1 MIVVSL
7 LKNIIAAAILLQQSP
22 APVPSPV
29 PSSSELAGTFAWQSG
44 GFQSPVACAIT
55 PNGLVAVADASGQL
69 VGLSADDGSEIWR
82 ISTAGSQMSGV
93 EKLVQ
98 PSGVAA
104 LADGSILLSDLRRGS
119 IDHYSPLG
127 VWQEKFATDAPL
139 RSPGQIAVGM
149 AGNPPSPCVAI
160 VDEATGEIVICSLAG
175 KEIRRISRAIL
186 QIKNSAPGFP
196 YGVAFCGDGKL
207 AVSASE
213 QNQIFVLDLSDHS
226 SPVKV
231 LASWGGRGPFP
242 GLFHNPMG
250 VASDGR
256 WIFTADQFNHRVS
269 RQDLQ
274 GRGQI
279 AYGQHAVRPREG
291 EGAVHYPTAIAVCN
305 DVNRGATKTP
315 LAVVCEPFERRVQA
329 FVTGLAVEPADIR
342 LVLPKLEGIQSHFGA
357 SSALDGQRLFL
368 HDPESCSI
376 VVFDLSRGQPLHV
389 TNIASAGVKPHEIG
403 EVDALLALNN
413 GTRLLVA
420 DGINRRL
427 ALWELTPPPK
437 EIIFERFMAKLVK
450 TRSYDRL
457 NLPADARITGLAR
470 AHDGSILAL
479 CNDGPCIVTLDSSL
493 RTATTA
499 PIAAPDTTARAQ
511 SIAVAADG
519 TVGVVFDRP
528 AMLCQFKWE
537 QIAWRTA
544 GCQLLGDVSF
554 ASGLIAAPNNEWVV
568 VDSWGDSVA
577 RFASDGSVRRIGSRG
592 VADGQ
597 LWLPGA
603 AEIAANGDLYVIDG
617 GNHRAQRFGADGEWQ
632 MTFSLGRS
640 YTRARTADEVLKI
653 RKKTDAPTDAKPT
666 GAAP

>member
-1 MIVVSL
+1 MIAISL
-7 LKNIIAAAILLQQSP
+7 LKNIIAATILLQQ
-22 APVPSPV
+22 VPSPV

-44 GFQSPVACAIT
+44 GFESPVACAIT
-55 PNGLVAVADASGQL
+55 PSGLVAVADASGQL
-69 VGLSADDGSEIWR
+69 VGLSAEDGSERWR
-82 ISTAGSQMSGV
+82 TNIVGAEEVGG
-93 EKLVQ
+93 EKLLQ

-104 LADGSILLSDLRRGS
+104 LADGSILLSDRRRGS
-119 IDHYSPLG
+119 IDRYSPLG

-139 RSPGQIAVGM
+139 RAPGQIAVGV

-175 KEIRRISRAIL
+175 KEIRRIAREIF
-186 QIKNSAPGFP
+186 QIKNSAIGFP
-196 YGVAFCGDGKL
+196 FGVAFCGDGKL
-207 AVSASE
+207 VVTASE
-213 QNQIFVLDLSDHS
+213 QNWVFLLDLSDNS
-226 SPVKV
+226 ATVKV

-256 WIFTADQFNHRVS
+256 WIFIADQFNHRVS

-274 GRGQI
+274 GRGQL
-279 AYGQHAVRPREG
+279 AYGQHAVRPRDG

-305 DVNRGATKTP
+305 DVNRGAMKTS

-329 FVTGLAVEPADIR
+329 FVPGLAVEPADIR
-342 LVLPKLEGIQSHFGA
+342 LVLPKLDGVQSHFGA
-357 SSALDGQRLFL
+357 SAARDGQRLFM

-376 VVFDLSRGQPLHV
+376 VVFDLSKGQPLHV
-389 TNIASAGVKPHEIG
+389 TNIANAGTKPHEIG
-403 EVDALLALNN
+403 KVDALLALND

-437 EIIFERFMAKLVK
+437 EIIFEPFMAKLVK
-450 TRSYDRL
+450 TRSYDRM

-470 AHDGSILAL
+470 APDGSILAL
-479 CNDGPCIVTLDSSL
+479 CDEGPRIVTLDSSL
-493 RTATTA
+493 RTASTA
-499 PIAAPDTTARAQ
+499 AIAAPDTTARAQ
-511 SIAVAADG
+511 SIAVAVDG

-537 QIAWRTA
+537 QNAWRTS
-544 GCQLLGDVSF
+544 GFQQLHDVAF
-554 ASGLIAAPNNEWVV
+554 ASGLITAPNNEWVV
-568 VDSWGDSVA
+568 VDSWGDSVV
-577 RFASDGSVRRIGSRG
+577 RSASDGSIRRIGSRG

-597 LWLPGA
+597 MWLPGA
-603 AEIAANGDLYVIDG
+603 AVFGASGDLYVVDG

-632 MTFSLGRS
+632 MTFSLGRA

-653 RKKTDAPTDAKPT
+653 RKKTDAPAEAKPT
-666 GAAP
+666 GAVP